1 MWVLKFL
8 PNWFF
13 YFLMIAGIVGL
24 LVSRFI
30 PSYYKTAA
38 QALSV
43 ALFVVGVFMVGAITD
58 NEAWLARVK
67 EMEGKIKEVEVQ
79 IVKENVR
86 VETKYVDRV
95 QIVKQKGE
103 EIVRYVDREI
113 VKYDDSC
120 KLPNEFI
127 VILNKAAESPK

>member
-1 MWVLKFL
+1 
-8 PNWFF
+8 
-13 YFLMIAGIVGL
+13 MIAGIVGL

>member
-58 NEAWLARVK
+58 NEAWLARVR

-79 IVKENVR
+79 VVKENVR

-120 KLPNEFI
+120 KLPDEFI
-127 VILNKAAESPK
+127 VILNKAAEPPK

>member
-13 YFLMIAGIVGL
+13 YFLLISGIVGL
-24 LVSRFI
+24 IVSRFI

-43 ALFVVGVFMVGAITD
+43 AFFVVGVFMVGAITD
-58 NEAWLARVK
+58 NEAWLARVS
-67 EMEGKIKEVEVQ
+67 EMEAKIKEVEVQ
-79 IVKENVR
+79 VVKENVR
-86 VETKYVDRV
+86 IETKYVDKVRT
-95 QIVKQKGE
+95 VKEKGD
-103 EIVRYVDREI
+103 EIIRYVDREI
-113 VKYDDSC
+113 VKFDNTC

-127 VILNKAAESPK
+127 LILNKAAEPPK

>member
-13 YFLMIAGIVGL
+13 YFLLFAGLIGL
-24 LVSRFI
+24 LVSKFI
-30 PSYYKTAA
+30 PSYYRTAA

-67 EMEGKIKEVEVQ
+67 DMELQIKEVEVQ
-79 IVKENVR
+79 VVKENVR

-95 QIVKQKGE
+95 KTVKEKGE
-103 EIVRYVDREI
+103 EVIRYIDREI
-113 VKYDDSC
+113 IKYDETC
-120 KLPNEFI
+120 KLPSEFI
-127 VILNKAAESPK
+127 LILNKAAEPPK

>member
-1 MWVLKFL
+1 
-8 PNWFF
+8 
-13 YFLMIAGIVGL
+13 MIAGIVGL

-58 NEAWLARVK
+58 NEAWLARVR

-79 IVKENVR
+79 VVKENVR

-120 KLPNEFI
+120 KLPDEFI
-127 VILNKAAESPK
+127 VILNKAAEPPK